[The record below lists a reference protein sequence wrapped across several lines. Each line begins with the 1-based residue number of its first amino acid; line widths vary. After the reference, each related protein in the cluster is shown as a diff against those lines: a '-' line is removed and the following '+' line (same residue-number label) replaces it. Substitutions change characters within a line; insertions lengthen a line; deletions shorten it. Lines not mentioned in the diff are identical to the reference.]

1 MQSIR
6 NIIIIGAGPVGL
18 ACAIQ
23 AAQKGLSCLV
33 LEKGVL
39 VNSIYKGPTHGT
51 FFSTARQLEIGNV
64 PFVSQFPKPTR
75 QEICHYYRRVA
86 EHHDLNIRFHT
97 PVNALED
104 MGASFRIGLDDQD
117 LYSKSVIVATG
128 FYDQPNMLG
137 IKGEN
142 LPHVSHY
149 YKEAHMYFGQNVV
162 VVGGR
167 NSAIEAALEIF
178 RAGGHVSLVHKDA
191 SFSNKVKYWLL
202 PDIENRIKE
211 GSIRA
216 YFETRVVRISEK
228 TVTLK
233 TGTRLF
239 EIENDAVLAMTG
251 YHPNQDLLQQAGVNI
266 DPETLVP
273 EHDPDSLE
281 TNVKGLYVAGSPVAG
296 RDCNKIFI
304 ENGRLHAKP
313 IIDSIVTNLGE

>member
-6 NIIIIGAGPVGL
+6 DIIIIGAGPVGL
-18 ACAIQ
+18 ACAIR
-23 AAQKGLSCLV
+23 AAQKRLSYVV

-39 VNSIYKGPTHGT
+39 VNSIFRGPTYGS

-64 PFVSQFPKPTR
+64 PFVSQSPKPTR
-75 QEICHYYRRVA
+75 QEICQYYRRVA
-86 EHHDLNIRFHT
+86 EHYELNIRFHT

-104 MGASFRIGLDDQD
+104 MGASFRVGLDDQD
-117 LYSKSVIVATG
+117 LFAKTVIVATG
-128 FYDQPNMLG
+128 FYDHPNMLG
-137 IKGEN
+137 IKGED
-142 LPHVSHY
+142 LPKVSHY
-149 YKEAHMYFGQNVV
+149 YKEAHRYFGQNVLI
-162 VVGGR
+162 VGGR
-167 NSAIEAALEIF
+167 NSAVEAALEIF
-178 RAGGHVSLVHKDA
+178 RAGGYVSLVHKDL
-191 SFSNKVKYWLL
+191 SFSDKVKYWLL

-216 YFETRVVRISEK
+216 YFDTRVVRISAK

-251 YHPNQDLLQQAGVNI
+251 YHPNPDLLRQAGVNI

-273 EHDPDSLE
+273 EHDTDRLE

-304 ENGRLHAKP
+304 ENGRLHAEP
-313 IIDSIVTNLGE
+313 IISSIASALKT

>member
-6 NIIIIGAGPVGL
+6 DIIIIGSGPVGM

-23 AAQKGLSCLV
+23 AAQQGLSYVV

-39 VNSIYKGPTHGT
+39 VNSVFNGPTNGS

-64 PFVSQFPKPTR
+64 PFVSQSPKPTR
-75 QEICHYYRRVA
+75 QEICNYYRRVA
-86 EHHDLNIRFHT
+86 EHFDLNIQFYT
-97 PVNALED
+97 PVKAIEN
-104 MGASFRIGLDDQD
+104 MGALFRVGLEDQD
-117 LYSKSVIVATG
+117 LFSKTVIVATG

-137 IKGEN
+137 IKGEK
-142 LPHVSHY
+142 LSKVSHY
-149 YKEAHMYFGQNVV
+149 YKEPHMYFGQNVV
-162 VVGGR
+162 IVGGR

-178 RAGGHVSLVHKDA
+178 RAGGHVSLVHKDT
-191 SFSNKVKYWLL
+191 SFSSKVKYWLL

-216 YFETRVVRISEK
+216 YFETRVVRISKK

-233 TGTRLF
+233 TDTRLF

-251 YHPNQDLLQQAGVNI
+251 YHPNPDLLQQAGVNI

-273 EHDPDSLE
+273 EHDPDSFE

-304 ENGRLHAKP
+304 ENGRLHAEP
-313 IIDSIVTNLGE
+313 IIASISLTLGE